1 MKVVILTGYTSGLGG
16 AIHDYLVSACLKYKF
31 IFIGRRNIQLVEDS
45 MKIYLKADFSN
56 IEDVASLKINDYIQD
71 AHEVVFIN
79 NAGTVKP
86 ICPMNEIES
95 KEFLSTVAVNYISPV
110 LLINKLK
117 KNVGKIKIINISSGA
132 AYNPVPY
139 WSTYCSTKSAIK
151 MYFDVISLEDGISV
165 QHFDPG
171 VVDTKMQKEIRK
183 KSEKYAELKFFEE
196 IKRNKMLKDPARV
209 ALEICEL
216 IK

>member
-1 MKVVILTGYTSGLGG
+1 MKVVILTGYTSGLGS
-16 AIHDYLVSACLKYKF
+16 AIHDCLVSTHLKCKF
-31 IFIGRRNIQLVEDS
+31 IFIGRKDIQLVENS

-56 IEDVASLKINDYIQD
+56 IEDVASLKISGYIQD

-79 NAGTVKP
+79 NAGTVTP
-86 ICPMNEIES
+86 ICPMNEIKS
-95 KEFLSTVAVNYISPV
+95 KEFLSAVTVNYISPV

-132 AYNPVPY
+132 AHRPVPY

-171 VVDTKMQKEIRK
+171 VVDTKMQKAIRK

-196 IKRNKMLKDPARV
+196 IERNKMLKDPAHV